1 MRYKLTT
8 VDKIVGLV
16 AVAAVLGCIGFAAL
30 VGKQRGWFAKPLA
43 LKTRFTSVSGLSR
56 GAPVKMCDYPIG
68 RVTRVVFN
76 EDNEF
81 DVEFEVFAEYRDRI
95 TETRYVQLETDVL
108 QNPFINISN
117 FEFDDKGNLTNVK
130 PKYLTQ
136 WAIAQV
142 EGLRKRYALSKRPVH
157 SVLASGDFISPV
169 NRPDLV
175 AMAQE
180 VISDFQKRLEPA
192 AESMTKSA
200 KNFEMILSDLSAIMS
215 TLAKG
220 EGAVGKFL
228 KDEEMGEDIKQTIA
242 SVKLIATNMSQV
254 TAELPK
260 VVKEAH
266 GAVANLNVLLAQLT
280 VVGEKVPKLL
290 DDVQGT
296 LKSLDGLT
304 ANLTKVAADAPRLM
318 KEIESVMANLNIITK
333 DLANWTADTP
343 ELVQSIQAALNNAND
358 IMQGLKRSVL
368 LRGLVE
374 QEQKRSLIIEQG
386 RHSRYEKLTQP

>member
-1 MRYKLTT
+1 MRYKITS
-8 VDKIVGLV
+8 VDRIVGLL
-16 AVAAVLGCIGFAAL
+16 ALLAILGCISLAGI
-30 VGKQRGWFAKPLA
+30 VGKRRGWLAKPLV
-43 LKTRFTSVSGLSR
+43 LKTRFTAVSGLSR

-76 EDNEF
+76 ENNEF
-81 DVEFEVFAEYRDRI
+81 DVEFEVFAQYRDRI
-95 TETRYVQLETDVL
+95 TETRYVQLETDML
-108 QNPFINISN
+108 QNPFVNISN
-117 FEFDDKGNLTNVK
+117 FEFDDKGNLTSVK
-130 PKYLTQ
+130 PEYLTQ
-136 WAIAQV
+136 WAIAKV
-142 EGLRKRYALSKRPVH
+142 EALSKKHKRSKRPVH
-157 SVLASGDFISPV
+157 ALLTSGDFISPV
-169 NRPDLV
+169 NRPDLA

-192 AESMTKSA
+192 AKSMTKSA
-200 KNFEMILSDLSAIMS
+200 KNFELLLADLSAIMN

-242 SVKLIATNMSQV
+242 SIKLIATHMSEV
-254 TAELPK
+254 TADLPK

-266 GAVANLNVLLAQLT
+266 AAVANLKALLAQVT
-280 VVGEKVPKLL
+280 S
-290 DDVQGT
+290 DV
-296 LKSLDGLT
+296 
-304 ANLTKVAADAPRLM
+304 PRLM
-318 KEIESVMANLNIITK
+318 KEIEGVMANLNLITK

-343 ELVQSIQAALNNAND
+343 ELVQSIQAAVNNAND
-358 IMQGLKRSVL
+358 IMQGLKKSVL